1 MMDIAIIGAGNAGCI
16 TALTCQD
23 FKEENPNAIGDIFIY
38 HDPSISAEIVG
49 QGTIPLVAFVIG
61 NMLDIDYN
69 NNSIRY
75 TIKNGN
81 MFEGWGKVN
90 EKIFHPFTLGS
101 NSIHYVPKLFSKEVL
116 KSEHFR
122 VIEKNILN
130 PEEELSHDLIFDCR
144 GKLNRDNNFYE
155 KLINPLNAVII
166 SNKKTECMIEK
177 NNFNQKLE
185 NDFEYTRTIAT
196 PDGWT
201 FVIPNHDSVSYGYL
215 YNSNITKEVDAR
227 KNFKKQFGI
236 NSGLKID
243 FDNYIAKDI
252 FSGKRTVL
260 NGNRLFFI
268 EPLEA
273 TSVTSYQKIC
283 VWVLQSVI
291 GGYSH
296 EKLNSRVKEYI
307 KEIETFILWHYQ
319 FGSKYDSDFWE
330 YAKSLSFKPDSD
342 FNEMFDVKDD
352 RNYGMWKR
360 RSFVNWIQGVT

>member
-49 QGTIPLVAFVIG
+49 QGTTPPAAFVIG
-61 NMLDIDYN
+61 NMLDIYCN

-75 TIKNGN
+75 TIKNGI

-101 NSIHYVPKLFSKEVL
+101 NSIHYVPKLLSKEVL
-116 KSEHFR
+116 KSGYFR

-177 NNFNQKLE
+177 NNFNHKLE
-185 NDFEYTRTIAT
+185 NDFEYTRTVAT

-273 TSVTSYQKIC
+273 TSIATYNTIC

-319 FGSKYDSDFWE
+319 FGSNYDSDFWD
-330 YAKSLSFKPDSD
+330 YAKSLPFKPDSD

-352 RNYGMWKR
+352 RTYGIWR
-360 RSFVNWIQGVT
+360 RMSFDNWLKGVT